1 MPHNEIL
8 HNYIKRTHQ
17 KKGEDFKNFIF
28 LSLLFKRYTS
38 MINNLNRRLM
48 GEQAKVRKL
57 ESEVSRLNLEL
68 DQSDRII
75 NQLEEQN
82 DNLKKNLT
90 L

>member
-1 MPHNEIL
+1 MPHNKIL
-8 HNYIKRTHQ
+8 HNYIKRTCI
-17 KKGEDFKNFIF
+17 KKGKDFDNFIT